1 MSLSGAATGGG
12 ELTEGLILLGRLLA
26 AERAFRQAMQ
36 VEIMMGDFFVIL
48 GLG

>member
-1 MSLSGAATGGG
+1 MAGGLVLLRILQAGSGFSAKPCK
-12 ELTEGLILLGRLLA
+12 
-26 AERAFRQAMQ
+26 